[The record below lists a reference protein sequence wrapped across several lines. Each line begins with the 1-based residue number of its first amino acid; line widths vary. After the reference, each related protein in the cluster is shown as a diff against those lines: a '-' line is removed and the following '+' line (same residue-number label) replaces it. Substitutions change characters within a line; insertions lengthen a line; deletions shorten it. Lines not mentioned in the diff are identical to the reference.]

1 MTRPSLGSI
10 VFVVRLRTRD
20 EMGTGPIFARHRRV
34 AFLAAVAALATLATI
49 VDAATPDEL
58 REQRRDVQAQAAELA
73 SEVDAATADVA
84 DLEVAL
90 AAAQANVDA
99 QQAAVEAANRAVIDA
114 DAAQVAALEAITDL
128 ELREKQARIDLQNAV
143 IDSYV
148 SFQGFDDL
156 EALGDDPWEASRV
169 ETLTE
174 IGTGTGLEGLD
185 NLRAIGAELEF
196 QRQLAEQ
203 AAAEAET
210 TREEMRIRLAELET
224 ALAIEDQ
231 LLLEA
236 IERQERRL
244 GEAAALADLEA
255 ELSEQI
261 RVEEQR
267 IADAIANRIPPG
279 SGSVTVP
286 PDSDIELVTV
296 GGITVNVLV
305 EDQVRGILAAMSA
318 RGFNLGGGGYRSI
331 ESQIRLR
338 RANCG
343 TSDYAIWEMPASRC
357 RPPTARPGLSQHEV
371 GLAIDFTLN
380 GRVLRTRDSDVFRA
394 LAEVAPQ
401 FGFYNLPSE
410 PWHWSTTGG

>member
-1 MTRPSLGSI
+1 MDT
-10 VFVVRLRTRD
+10 
-20 EMGTGPIFARHRRV
+20 GTIFARHRRV
-34 AFLAAVAALATLATI
+34 AFLAAVAALATLATV

-58 REQRRDVQAQAAELA
+58 REERREVQAQAAELA

-114 DAAQVAALEAITDL
+114 DEAQAAALAAIIDL
-128 ELREKQARIDLQNAV
+128 EAQEEQARIDLQNAV

-156 EALGDDPWEASRV
+156 EALGDDPWEASRA
-169 ETLTE
+169 ETLAE
-174 IGTGTGLEGLD
+174 IGTGTSLEGLD
-185 NLRAIGAELEF
+185 NLRSIGAELEF
-196 QRQLAEQ
+196 QRLLAEQ
-203 AAAEAET
+203 AAVEAESN
-210 TREEMRIRLAELET
+210 REEMRFRLAELET

-236 IERQERRL
+236 VERQERRL
-244 GEAAALADLEA
+244 GEAVALEALEA

-279 SGSVTVP
+279 GGSVTVP

-380 GRVLRTRDSDVFRA
+380 GRVLRTRNSDVFRA

>member
-128 ELREKQARIDLQNAV
+128 ELREEQARIDLQNAV

-169 ETLTE
+169 ETLVE

-210 TREEMRIRLAELET
+210 TREEMRIRLAELGT

-244 GEAAALADLEA
+244 GEAAALAALEA
-255 ELSEQI
+255 ELSEEI

>member
-1 MTRPSLGSI
+1 
-10 VFVVRLRTRD
+10 
-20 EMGTGPIFARHRRV
+20 MGTGPIFDRHHRV

-58 REQRRDVQAQAAELA
+58 REERREVQAQAAELA
-73 SEVDAATADVA
+73 SEVDATTADVA

-90 AAAQANVDA
+90 AAARGNVDA

-114 DAAQVAALEAITDL
+114 DAVQATALKAIVNL
-128 ELREKQARIDLQNAV
+128 EVREEQARIDLQNAV

-156 EALGDDPWEASRV
+156 EALGDDPWEASRA
-169 ETLTE
+169 ETLAE
-174 IGTGTGLEGLD
+174 IGTSTGLEGLD
-185 NLRAIGAELEF
+185 NLRSIGAELEF
-196 QRQLAEQ
+196 QRLLAEQ
-203 AAAEAET
+203 AAAEAESN
-210 TREEMRIRLAELET
+210 REEMRFRLAELET

-236 IERQERRL
+236 IDRQERRL
-244 GEAAALADLEA
+244 SEAVALEALEA

-267 IADAIANRIPPG
+267 IADAIANRIPPSG
-279 SGSVTVP
+279 GSVTVP

-296 GGITVNVLV
+296 SGITVNVLV
-305 EDQVRGILAAMSA
+305 EDQVRGILAAMAA

-380 GRVLRTRDSDVFRA
+380 GRVLRSRNSDVFRA

-401 FGFYNLPSE
+401 YGFYNLPSE

>member
-1 MTRPSLGSI
+1 
-10 VFVVRLRTRD
+10 
-20 EMGTGPIFARHRRV
+20 V
-34 AFLAAVAALATLATI
+34 AFLAAVAALATLATV

-128 ELREKQARIDLQNAV
+128 ELREEQARIDLQNAV

-244 GEAAALADLEA
+244 GEAAALAALEA
-255 ELSEQI
+255 ELSEEI

-394 LAEVAPQ
+394 LAEIAPQ

>member
-1 MTRPSLGSI
+1 
-10 VFVVRLRTRD
+10 
-20 EMGTGPIFARHRRV
+20 V
-34 AFLAAVAALATLATI
+34 AFLAAVAALATLATV

-128 ELREKQARIDLQNAV
+128 ELREEQARIDLQNAV

-244 GEAAALADLEA
+244 GEAVALEALEA

-279 SGSVTVP
+279 GGSVTVP

>member
-1 MTRPSLGSI
+1 M
-10 VFVVRLRTRD
+10 D
-20 EMGTGPIFARHRRV
+20 TGPIFARHRRV
-34 AFLAAVAALATLATI
+34 AFFAAVATLATLATV

-58 REQRRDVQAQAAELA
+58 REERREVQAQAAELA

-114 DAAQVAALEAITDL
+114 DEAQAAALVAIMDL
-128 ELREKQARIDLQNAV
+128 EAQEEQARIDLQNAV

-169 ETLTE
+169 ETLAE

-244 GEAAALADLEA
+244 GEAAALAALEA

-380 GRVLRTRDSDVFRA
+380 GRVLRTRNSDVFRA

>member
-1 MTRPSLGSI
+1 MTQPPLGSI

-34 AFLAAVAALATLATI
+34 AFLAAVAALATLATV

-114 DAAQVAALEAITDL
+114 DTAQVAALEAITDL
-128 ELREKQARIDLQNAV
+128 ELREEQARIDLQNAV

-169 ETLTE
+169 ETLAE

-244 GEAAALADLEA
+244 GEAAALAALEA

>member
-34 AFLAAVAALATLATI
+34 AFLAAVAALATLATV

-128 ELREKQARIDLQNAV
+128 ELREEQARIDLQNAV

-169 ETLTE
+169 ETLVE

-244 GEAAALADLEA
+244 GEAAALAALEA
-255 ELSEQI
+255 ELSEEI

-318 RGFNLGGGGYRSI
+318 RGFTLGGGGYRSI

>member
-34 AFLAAVAALATLATI
+34 AFLAAVAALATLATV

-128 ELREKQARIDLQNAV
+128 ELREEQARIDLQNAV

-203 AAAEAET
+203 AAVEAET

-255 ELSEQI
+255 ELSEEI

-318 RGFNLGGGGYRSI
+318 RGFNLGGGGYRSM

-380 GRVLRTRDSDVFRA
+380 GRVLRTRNSDVFRA
-394 LAEVAPQ
+394 LAEIAPQ

>member
-1 MTRPSLGSI
+1 VTRPSLGSI

-34 AFLAAVAALATLATI
+34 AFLAAVAALATLATV

-128 ELREKQARIDLQNAV
+128 ELREEQARIDLQNAV

-169 ETLTE
+169 ETLAE

-210 TREEMRIRLAELET
+210 TREEMRLRLAELET

-244 GEAAALADLEA
+244 GEAAALAALEA

-279 SGSVTVP
+279 SGNVTVP

-296 GGITVNVLV
+296 GGITVNALV

-318 RGFNLGGGGYRSI
+318 RGFTLGGGGYRSI

-371 GLAIDFTLN
+371 GLAIDFTLD

-394 LAEVAPQ
+394 LAEIAPQ

>member
-1 MTRPSLGSI
+1 
-10 VFVVRLRTRD
+10 
-20 EMGTGPIFARHRRV
+20 
-34 AFLAAVAALATLATI
+34 
-49 VDAATPDEL
+49 
-58 REQRRDVQAQAAELA
+58 
-73 SEVDAATADVA
+73 
-84 DLEVAL
+84 
-90 AAAQANVDA
+90 
-99 QQAAVEAANRAVIDA
+99 VIDA

-128 ELREKQARIDLQNAV
+128 ELREEQARIDLQNAV

-244 GEAAALADLEA
+244 GEAAALAALEA
-255 ELSEQI
+255 ELSEEI

-394 LAEVAPQ
+394 LAEIAPQ

>member
-1 MTRPSLGSI
+1 VTRPSLGSI

-34 AFLAAVAALATLATI
+34 AFLAAVAALATLATV

-128 ELREKQARIDLQNAV
+128 ELRDEQARIDLQNAV

-244 GEAAALADLEA
+244 GEAAALAALEA
-255 ELSEQI
+255 ELSEEI

-394 LAEVAPQ
+394 LAEIAPQ

>member
-1 MTRPSLGSI
+1 
-10 VFVVRLRTRD
+10 
-20 EMGTGPIFARHRRV
+20 MGTGPIFARHRRV
-34 AFLAAVAALATLATI
+34 AFLAAVAALATLATV

-58 REQRRDVQAQAAELA
+58 REQRRDVQAKAAELA

-114 DAAQVAALEAITDL
+114 DEAQAAALAAIIDL
-128 ELREKQARIDLQNAV
+128 EVQEEQARIDLQNAV

-169 ETLTE
+169 ETLAE

-210 TREEMRIRLAELET
+210 TREEIRIRLAELET

-380 GRVLRTRDSDVFRA
+380 GRVLRTRNSDVFRA
-394 LAEVAPQ
+394 LAEIAPQ

>member
-1 MTRPSLGSI
+1 
-10 VFVVRLRTRD
+10 
-20 EMGTGPIFARHRRV
+20 MGTGPIFARHRRV
-34 AFLAAVAALATLATI
+34 AFLAAVAALATLATV

-128 ELREKQARIDLQNAV
+128 ELREEQARIDLQNAV

-156 EALGDDPWEASRV
+156 EALGDDPWEASRA
-169 ETLTE
+169 ETLAE
-174 IGTGTGLEGLD
+174 IGTGTSLEGLD
-185 NLRAIGAELEF
+185 NLRSIGAELEF
-196 QRQLAEQ
+196 QRLLAEQ
-203 AAAEAET
+203 AAVEAESN
-210 TREEMRIRLAELET
+210 REEMRFRLAELET

-236 IERQERRL
+236 VERQERRL
-244 GEAAALADLEA
+244 GEAVALEALEA

-279 SGSVTVP
+279 GGSVTVP

-380 GRVLRTRDSDVFRA
+380 GRVLRTRNSDVFRA

>member
-34 AFLAAVAALATLATI
+34 AFLAAVAALATLATV

-128 ELREKQARIDLQNAV
+128 ELREEQARIDLQNAV

-169 ETLTE
+169 ETLVE

-244 GEAAALADLEA
+244 GEAAALAALEA
-255 ELSEQI
+255 ELSEEI

-394 LAEVAPQ
+394 LAEIAPQ

>member
-1 MTRPSLGSI
+1 M
-10 VFVVRLRTRD
+10 D
-20 EMGTGPIFARHRRV
+20 TGPIFARHRRV
-34 AFLAAVAALATLATI
+34 AFLAAVATLATLATV

-58 REQRRDVQAQAAELA
+58 REERREVQAQAAELA

-99 QQAAVEAANRAVIDA
+99 QQAAVEAANRAVIAA
-114 DAAQVAALEAITDL
+114 DEAQAAALAAIIDL
-128 ELREKQARIDLQNAV
+128 EVQEEQARIDLQNAV

-156 EALGDDPWEASRV
+156 EALGDDPWEASRA
-169 ETLTE
+169 ETLAE
-174 IGTGTGLEGLD
+174 IGTGTSLEGLD
-185 NLRAIGAELEF
+185 NLRSIGAELEF
-196 QRQLAEQ
+196 QRLLAEQ
-203 AAAEAET
+203 AAVEAESN
-210 TREEMRIRLAELET
+210 REEMRFRLAELET

-236 IERQERRL
+236 VERQERRL
-244 GEAAALADLEA
+244 GEAVALEALEA

-279 SGSVTVP
+279 GGSVTVP

-296 GGITVNVLV
+296 GGITVNILV

-380 GRVLRTRDSDVFRA
+380 GRVLRTRNSDVFRA

>member
-1 MTRPSLGSI
+1 
-10 VFVVRLRTRD
+10 
-20 EMGTGPIFARHRRV
+20 MGTGPIFARHRRV
-34 AFLAAVAALATLATI
+34 AFLAAVAALATLATV

-114 DAAQVAALEAITDL
+114 DAAQVAALEAIADL
-128 ELREKQARIDLQNAV
+128 ELREEQARIDLQNAV

-169 ETLTE
+169 ETLAE

-231 LLLEA
+231 LLLET

-255 ELSEQI
+255 ELSEEI

-394 LAEVAPQ
+394 LAEIAPQ

>member
-1 MTRPSLGSI
+1 
-10 VFVVRLRTRD
+10 
-20 EMGTGPIFARHRRV
+20 MGTGPIFARHRRV
-34 AFLAAVAALATLATI
+34 AFLAAVAALATLATV

-128 ELREKQARIDLQNAV
+128 ELREEQARIDLQNAV

-210 TREEMRIRLAELET
+210 TREEMRIRLAELGT

-244 GEAAALADLEA
+244 GEAAALAALEA
-255 ELSEQI
+255 ELSEEI

-279 SGSVTVP
+279 GGSVTVP

-380 GRVLRTRDSDVFRA
+380 GRVLRTRDSDVVRA
-394 LAEVAPQ
+394 LAEIAPQ

>member
-34 AFLAAVAALATLATI
+34 AFLAAVAALATLATV

-58 REQRRDVQAQAAELA
+58 REQRRAVQAQAAELA

-128 ELREKQARIDLQNAV
+128 ELREEQARIDLQNAV

-156 EALGDDPWEASRV
+156 EALGDAPWEASRV

-185 NLRAIGAELEF
+185 TLRAIGAELEF

-210 TREEMRIRLAELET
+210 TREEMRIRLAELGT

-244 GEAAALADLEA
+244 GEAAALAALEA
-255 ELSEQI
+255 ELSEEI

-394 LAEVAPQ
+394 LAEIAPQ

>member
-1 MTRPSLGSI
+1 MTQPSLGSI

-34 AFLAAVAALATLATI
+34 AFLAAVAALATLATV

-128 ELREKQARIDLQNAV
+128 ELREEQARIDLQNAV

-169 ETLTE
+169 ETLAE

-255 ELSEQI
+255 ELSEEI

-394 LAEVAPQ
+394 LAEIAPQ

>member
-1 MTRPSLGSI
+1 MTQPPLGSI

-34 AFLAAVAALATLATI
+34 AFLAAVAALATLATV

-128 ELREKQARIDLQNAV
+128 ELREEQARIDLQNAV

-244 GEAAALADLEA
+244 GEAAALAALEA
-255 ELSEQI
+255 ELSEEI

>member
-1 MTRPSLGSI
+1 M
-10 VFVVRLRTRD
+10 
-20 EMGTGPIFARHRRV
+20 
-34 AFLAAVAALATLATI
+34 AFLAAVAALATLATV

-128 ELREKQARIDLQNAV
+128 ELREEQARIDLQNAV

-244 GEAAALADLEA
+244 GEAAALAALEA
-255 ELSEQI
+255 ELSEEI

-394 LAEVAPQ
+394 LAEIAPQ

>member
-1 MTRPSLGSI
+1 MDTS
-10 VFVVRLRTRD
+10 
-20 EMGTGPIFARHRRV
+20 PIFARHRRV
-34 AFLAAVAALATLATI
+34 AFLAAVAALATLATV

-58 REQRRDVQAQAAELA
+58 REERREVQAQAAELA
-73 SEVDAATADVA
+73 SEVDAATADVV

-114 DAAQVAALEAITDL
+114 DEAQAAALAAIIDL
-128 ELREKQARIDLQNAV
+128 EVEEEQARIDLQNAV

-156 EALGDDPWEASRV
+156 EALGDDPWEASRA
-169 ETLTE
+169 ETLAE
-174 IGTGTGLEGLD
+174 IGTGTSLERLD
-185 NLRAIGAELEF
+185 NLRSIGAELEF
-196 QRQLAEQ
+196 QRLLAEQ
-203 AAAEAET
+203 AAVEAESN
-210 TREEMRIRLAELET
+210 REEMQFRLAELET

-244 GEAAALADLEA
+244 GEAVALEALEA

-279 SGSVTVP
+279 GGSVTVP

-380 GRVLRTRDSDVFRA
+380 GRVLRTRNSDVFRA

>member
-1 MTRPSLGSI
+1 MTQPPLGSI

-34 AFLAAVAALATLATI
+34 AFLAAVAALATLATV

-58 REQRRDVQAQAAELA
+58 REQRRAVQAQAAELA

-128 ELREKQARIDLQNAV
+128 ELREEQARIDLQNAV

-244 GEAAALADLEA
+244 GEAAALAALEA
-255 ELSEQI
+255 ELSEEI

>member
-34 AFLAAVAALATLATI
+34 AFLAAVAALATLATV

-128 ELREKQARIDLQNAV
+128 ELREEQARIDLQNAV

-203 AAAEAET
+203 AAAETET

-244 GEAAALADLEA
+244 GEAAALAALEA
-255 ELSEQI
+255 ELSEEI

-380 GRVLRTRDSDVFRA
+380 GRVLRTRNSDVFRA
-394 LAEVAPQ
+394 LAEIAPQ

>member
-1 MTRPSLGSI
+1 M
-10 VFVVRLRTRD
+10 D
-20 EMGTGPIFARHRRV
+20 TGPIFARHRRV

-58 REQRRDVQAQAAELA
+58 REERREVQAQAAELA
-73 SEVDAATADVA
+73 SEVDAATADVV

-114 DAAQVAALEAITDL
+114 DEAQAAALAAIIDL
-128 ELREKQARIDLQNAV
+128 EVQEEQARIDLQTAV

-156 EALGDDPWEASRV
+156 EALGDDPWEASRA
-169 ETLTE
+169 ETLAE
-174 IGTGTGLEGLD
+174 IGTGTSLEGLD
-185 NLRAIGAELEF
+185 NLRSIGAELEF
-196 QRQLAEQ
+196 QRLLAEQ
-203 AAAEAET
+203 AAVEAESN
-210 TREEMRIRLAELET
+210 REEMRFRLAELET

-244 GEAAALADLEA
+244 GEAVALEALEA

-279 SGSVTVP
+279 GGSVTVP

-380 GRVLRTRDSDVFRA
+380 GRVLRTRNSDVFRA

>member
-34 AFLAAVAALATLATI
+34 AFLAAVAALATLATV

-128 ELREKQARIDLQNAV
+128 ELREEQARIDLQNAV

-169 ETLTE
+169 ETLVE

-210 TREEMRIRLAELET
+210 TREEMRIRLAELGT

-244 GEAAALADLEA
+244 GEAAALAALEA
-255 ELSEQI
+255 ELSEEI

-394 LAEVAPQ
+394 LAEIAPQ

>member
-1 MTRPSLGSI
+1 MTQPPLGSI

-34 AFLAAVAALATLATI
+34 AFLAAVAALATLATV

-90 AAAQANVDA
+90 AAAQSNVDA

-128 ELREKQARIDLQNAV
+128 ELREEQARIDLQNAV

-169 ETLTE
+169 ETLVE

-210 TREEMRIRLAELET
+210 TREEMRIRLAELGT

-244 GEAAALADLEA
+244 GEAAALAALEA
-255 ELSEQI
+255 ELSEEI

-394 LAEVAPQ
+394 LAEIAPQ

>member
-34 AFLAAVAALATLATI
+34 AFLAAVAALATLATV

-128 ELREKQARIDLQNAV
+128 ELREEQARIDLQNAV

-169 ETLTE
+169 ETLAE

-244 GEAAALADLEA
+244 GEAAALAALEA

-279 SGSVTVP
+279 GGSVTVP

-394 LAEVAPQ
+394 LAEIAPQ

>member
-34 AFLAAVAALATLATI
+34 AFLAAVAALATLATV

-128 ELREKQARIDLQNAV
+128 ELREEQARIDLQNAV

-169 ETLTE
+169 ETLVE

-210 TREEMRIRLAELET
+210 TREEMRIRLAELGT

-244 GEAAALADLEA
+244 GEAAALAALEA
-255 ELSEQI
+255 ELSEEI

>member
-1 MTRPSLGSI
+1 M
-10 VFVVRLRTRD
+10 D
-20 EMGTGPIFARHRRV
+20 TGPIFARHRRV
-34 AFLAAVAALATLATI
+34 AFLAAVATLATLATV

-58 REQRRDVQAQAAELA
+58 REERREVQAQAAELA

-114 DAAQVAALEAITDL
+114 DEAQAAALAAIIDL
-128 ELREKQARIDLQNAV
+128 EVQEEQARIDLQNAV

-156 EALGDDPWEASRV
+156 EALGDDPWEASRA
-169 ETLTE
+169 ETLAE
-174 IGTGTGLEGLD
+174 IGTGTSLEGLD
-185 NLRAIGAELEF
+185 NLRSIGAELEF
-196 QRQLAEQ
+196 QRLLAEQ
-203 AAAEAET
+203 AAVEAESN
-210 TREEMRIRLAELET
+210 REEMRFLLAELET

-236 IERQERRL
+236 FERQERRL
-244 GEAAALADLEA
+244 GEAVALEALEA

-279 SGSVTVP
+279 GGSVTVP

-380 GRVLRTRDSDVFRA
+380 GRVLRTRNSDVFRA

>member
-1 MTRPSLGSI
+1 M
-10 VFVVRLRTRD
+10 D
-20 EMGTGPIFARHRRV
+20 TGPIFARHRRV
-34 AFLAAVAALATLATI
+34 AFLAAVAALATLATV

-58 REQRRDVQAQAAELA
+58 REERREVQAQAAELA
-73 SEVDAATADVA
+73 SEVDAATADVV

-114 DAAQVAALEAITDL
+114 DEAQAAALAAIIDL
-128 ELREKQARIDLQNAV
+128 EVQEEQARIDLQTAV

-156 EALGDDPWEASRV
+156 EALGDDPWEASRA
-169 ETLTE
+169 ETLAE
-174 IGTGTGLEGLD
+174 IGTGTSLEGLD
-185 NLRAIGAELEF
+185 NLRSIGAELEF
-196 QRQLAEQ
+196 QRLLAEQ
-203 AAAEAET
+203 AAVEAESN
-210 TREEMRIRLAELET
+210 REEMRFRLAELET

-244 GEAAALADLEA
+244 GEAVALEALEA

-279 SGSVTVP
+279 GGSVTVP

-380 GRVLRTRDSDVFRA
+380 GRVLRTRNSDVFRA

>member
-34 AFLAAVAALATLATI
+34 AFLAAVAALAMLATV

-128 ELREKQARIDLQNAV
+128 ELREEQARIDLQNAV

-244 GEAAALADLEA
+244 GEAAALAALEA
-255 ELSEQI
+255 ELSEEI

-394 LAEVAPQ
+394 LAEIAPQ

>member
-1 MTRPSLGSI
+1 
-10 VFVVRLRTRD
+10 
-20 EMGTGPIFARHRRV
+20 MGTGPIFARHRRV
-34 AFLAAVAALATLATI
+34 AFLAAVAALATLATV

-128 ELREKQARIDLQNAV
+128 ELREEQARIDLQNAV

-244 GEAAALADLEA
+244 GEAAALAALEA
-255 ELSEQI
+255 ELSEEI

>member
-1 MTRPSLGSI
+1 M
-10 VFVVRLRTRD
+10 D
-20 EMGTGPIFARHRRV
+20 TGPIFARHRRV
-34 AFLAAVAALATLATI
+34 AFLAAVAALATLATV

-58 REQRRDVQAQAAELA
+58 REERREVQAQAAELA
-73 SEVDAATADVA
+73 SEVDAATADVV

-114 DAAQVAALEAITDL
+114 DEAQAAALAAIIDL
-128 ELREKQARIDLQNAV
+128 EVQEEQARIDLQNAV

-156 EALGDDPWEASRV
+156 EALGDDPWEASRA
-169 ETLTE
+169 ETLAE
-174 IGTGTGLEGLD
+174 IGTGTSLEGLD
-185 NLRAIGAELEF
+185 NLRSIGAELEF
-196 QRQLAEQ
+196 QRLLAEQ
-203 AAAEAET
+203 AAVEAESN
-210 TREEMRIRLAELET
+210 REEMRFRLAELET

-244 GEAAALADLEA
+244 GEAVALEALEA

-279 SGSVTVP
+279 GGSVTVP

-343 TSDYAIWEMPASRC
+343 TSDYAIWQMPASRC

-380 GRVLRTRDSDVFRA
+380 GRVLRTRNSDVFRA

>member
-1 MTRPSLGSI
+1 M
-10 VFVVRLRTRD
+10 D
-20 EMGTGPIFARHRRV
+20 TGPIFARHRRV
-34 AFLAAVAALATLATI
+34 AFLAAVATLATLATV

-58 REQRRDVQAQAAELA
+58 REERREVQAQAAELA

-114 DAAQVAALEAITDL
+114 DEAQAAALAAIIDL
-128 ELREKQARIDLQNAV
+128 EVQEEQARIDLQNAV

-156 EALGDDPWEASRV
+156 EALGDDPWEASRA
-169 ETLTE
+169 ETLAE
-174 IGTGTGLEGLD
+174 IGTGTSLEGLD
-185 NLRAIGAELEF
+185 NLRSIGAELEF
-196 QRQLAEQ
+196 QRLLAEQ
-203 AAAEAET
+203 AAVEAESN
-210 TREEMRIRLAELET
+210 REEMRFRLAELET

-236 IERQERRL
+236 VERQERRL
-244 GEAAALADLEA
+244 GEAVALEALEA

-279 SGSVTVP
+279 GGSVTVP

-343 TSDYAIWEMPASRC
+343 TSDYAIWAMPASRC

-380 GRVLRTRDSDVFRA
+380 GRVLRTRNSDVFRA

>member
-1 MTRPSLGSI
+1 MDT
-10 VFVVRLRTRD
+10 
-20 EMGTGPIFARHRRV
+20 GTIFARHRRV
-34 AFLAAVAALATLATI
+34 AFLAAVATLATLATV

-58 REQRRDVQAQAAELA
+58 REERREVQAQAAELA

-114 DAAQVAALEAITDL
+114 DEAQAAALAAIIDL
-128 ELREKQARIDLQNAV
+128 EAQEEQARIDLQNAV

-156 EALGDDPWEASRV
+156 EALGDDPWEASRA
-169 ETLTE
+169 ETLAE
-174 IGTGTGLEGLD
+174 IGTGTSLEGLD
-185 NLRAIGAELEF
+185 NLRSIGAELEF
-196 QRQLAEQ
+196 QRLLAEQ
-203 AAAEAET
+203 AAVEAESN
-210 TREEMRIRLAELET
+210 REEMRFRLAELET

-236 IERQERRL
+236 VERQERRL
-244 GEAAALADLEA
+244 GEAVALEALEA

-279 SGSVTVP
+279 GGSVTVP

-380 GRVLRTRDSDVFRA
+380 GRVLRTRNSDVFRA